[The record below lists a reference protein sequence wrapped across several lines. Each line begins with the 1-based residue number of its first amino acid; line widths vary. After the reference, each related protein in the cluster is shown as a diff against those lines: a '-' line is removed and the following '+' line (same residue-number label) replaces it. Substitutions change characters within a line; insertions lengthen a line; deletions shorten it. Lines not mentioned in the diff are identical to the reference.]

1 MEKEKKQFTIS
12 DYIIVIVGFLTMV
25 ALVVFW
31 STPAHAETKSF
42 KYNDKK
48 YTIDVSDSLLESKP
62 YIYTTIDKDGT
73 ICVYLSSAKL
83 YSNPSGSALLNIY
96 DSSIAWS
103 LYRIYSGTSV
113 VINDS
118 TTRYNYG
125 TWSKSINSNGSGSSC
140 IFTSGFAYSN
150 TNINYV
156 SDYDEEKG
164 YTVKSDSFF
173 IPSAVPSIQMVEE
186 LPAMVQSQTEVIL
199 IVAVSCLALLIGSLA
214 LLPKLRRFL
223 V

>member
-12 DYIIVIVGFLTMV
+12 DYIIVIVGFLTMI

-31 STPAHAETKSF
+31 STPTHAETKSF

-48 YTIDVSDSLLESKP
+48 YTIDVSDNLLNSKP
-62 YIYTTIDKDGT
+62 YIYTTIDTDGT
-73 ICVYLSSAKL
+73 IYVFLSSAKL

-96 DSSIAWS
+96 DSSIDWS
-103 LYRIYSGTSV
+103 FYKIYSGTNI
-113 VINDS
+113 VITDNS
-118 TTRYNYG
+118 TRYKFG
-125 TWSKSINSNGSGSSC
+125 SWGKTLNSNGSGSFC
-140 IFTSGFAYSN
+140 MLTAGFAYSN

-186 LPAMVQSQTEVIL
+186 LPAMVQSQTELIL

-214 LLPKLRRFL
+214 LLPKLRLFL
-223 V
+223 G